1 MEDHEFQK
9 LELLLRK
16 FRDTESVDREEWDKR
31 ESLRFDVEFECEI
44 RGISVLPNTKG
55 DPPTAGG
62 KVRRDVGLSAKH
74 ERSA

>member
-1 MEDHEFQK
+1 MEDHDFQK

-44 RGISVLPNTKG
+44 RGISRLPNRANSKKETK
-55 DPPTAGG
+55 
-62 KVRRDVGLSAKH
+62 
-74 ERSA
+74 

>member
-44 RGISVLPNTKG
+44 RGISVLPTRAN
-55 DPPTAGG
+55 
-62 KVRRDVGLSAKH
+62 
-74 ERSA
+74 